1 VVAKAR
7 KADGETPAHTD
18 VRQDARQPDA
28 RAALE
33 LTVLNRQQHDARERA
48 TFMRMSAQETRAY
61 EDRARRISLLLLQ
74 RALNKR
80 DAEAIPIPTRGDQGQ
95 FSESCLAHTSVKLH
109 KAGPN
114 QGHATPERR
123 T

>member
-1 VVAKAR
+1 VVAEAR

-18 VRQDARQPDA
+18 VRQDARQSDA

-48 TFMRMSAQETRAY
+48 TLMGMSAEEAREY

-74 RALNKR
+74 RARNKR
-80 DAEAIPIPTRGDQGQ
+80 DADAIAIATRGDQGQ
-95 FSESCLAHTSVKLH
+95 FSESCPAHTSLGNH
-109 KAGPN
+109 QP
-114 QGHATPERR
+114 
-123 T
+123 